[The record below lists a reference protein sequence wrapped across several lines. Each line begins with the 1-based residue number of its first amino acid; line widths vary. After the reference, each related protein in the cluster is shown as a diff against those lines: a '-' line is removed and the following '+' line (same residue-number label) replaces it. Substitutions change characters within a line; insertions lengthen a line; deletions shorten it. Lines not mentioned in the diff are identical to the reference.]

1 MKQVKLDEV
10 ELSFE
15 NEKVLKVEIEQTAK
29 EEIIKEEIMQNTQ
42 FDDIK
47 VKIKVFGVG
56 GAGGNAI
63 NDMIKS
69 GISGVTFIA
78 ANTDNQDL
86 NKSLADIKIR
96 LGVQLTKDWEQ
107 ELIQKWEERLLKRV
121 QKI

>member
-1 MKQVKLDEV
+1 MNRSQKNLEDTLKNSSKIQKSDSLGETVEKKVEMKQVKLDEV

-69 GISGVTFIA
+69 GLS
-78 ANTDNQDL
+78 
-86 NKSLADIKIR
+86 
-96 LGVQLTKDWEQ
+96 
-107 ELIQKWEERLLKRV
+107 
-121 QKI
+121 